1 MTSFWAVVTVMTV
14 FSKMVSPS
22 KYGEATPQAF
32 PLIESRNSITMDT
45 LQLKVG
51 DKCPDIVFRDTT
63 GYDGNDVK
71 LSQLKGKYVLI
82 DVWASWCAPCR
93 TEYPHFALLAKNMKD
108 KNITFLSIS
117 LDTQVWRWKGPSL
130 NQMGGIQW
138 KVKDDTFE
146 KAFGINT
153 IPRYILLDKNS
164 IILSLNMTKPSNPEL
179 KQELIKL
186 KGI

>member
-1 MTSFWAVVTVMTV
+1 MLKTRSFWALVTVMAV
-14 FSKMVSPS
+14 FSKMASAQPNLLEKPGHAIVVS
-22 KYGEATPQAF
+22 
-32 PLIESRNSITMDT
+32 DT
-45 LQLKVG
+45 LRLKVG
-51 DKCPDIVFRDTT
+51 DKCPDIIFQDTT

-71 LSQLKGKYVLI
+71 LTELKGKYVLI

-93 TEYPHFALLAKNMKD
+93 AEYPHFVLLAKSMKD

-117 LDTQVWRWKGPSL
+117 LDTQVWRWKGPVL

-138 KVKDDTFE
+138 KVKDETFE

-153 IPRYILLDKNS
+153 IPRYILLDKNGT
-164 IILSLNMTKPSNPEL
+164 ILSLNMTKPSNPEL
-179 KQELIKL
+179 EQELKRL